1 MPGLGIIA
9 NPHSNSNL
17 RSPDELRRIAE
28 KLGDRGTLAITQDL
42 ESLDRTLE
50 EFKRQKIETIA
61 LNGGDGTISQ
71 AITRLIKLYKDDPLP
86 NIAVLRGGTMN
97 LVASQ
102 LGVRGRPSD
111 IVERLVEAHQ
121 DRARLKVEKLS
132 TLKVNDVYGFLY
144 ADQSSTSILEEFYR
158 KKSGHIGAGVLS
170 LRLIRSFLLRGPL
183 IKKMIRP
190 HHLKAEFSPLGK
202 VHQPALGC
210 FAGTITKFP
219 MGLPFLPL
227 AREKPGYFQTTV
239 VTCRA
244 DQVLWYLP
252 LIMLQQNEGL
262 AYGKHSF
269 CCQEAELEYED
280 SVHYTV
286 DGEIYKNPKGKVSI
300 EAGPE
305 IPFLKI

>member
-1 MPGLGIIA
+1 
-9 NPHSNSNL
+9 
-17 RSPDELRRIAE
+17 
-28 KLGDRGTLAITQDL
+28 
-42 ESLDRTLE
+42 
-50 EFKRQKIETIA
+50 
-61 LNGGDGTISQ
+61 
-71 AITRLIKLYKDDPLP
+71 
-86 NIAVLRGGTMN
+86 MN

-121 DRARLKVEKLS
+121 DRKRLKVEKLS

-158 KKSGHIGAGVLS
+158 KKTGHIGAGVLS

-183 IKKMIRP
+183 IKRMIRP
-190 HHLKAEFSPLGK
+190 HQLKAEFSPLGK